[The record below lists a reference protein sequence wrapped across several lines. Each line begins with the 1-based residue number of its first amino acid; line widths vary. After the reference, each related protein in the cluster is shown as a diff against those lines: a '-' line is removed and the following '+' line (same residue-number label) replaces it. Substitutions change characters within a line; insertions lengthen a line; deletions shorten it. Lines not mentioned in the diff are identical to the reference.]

1 MLGFLIQL
9 HLNMFFV
16 LLAAGSLCAIW
27 GLVLL
32 FMSRSRPGAA
42 LAPAGQQGAE
52 VSQAEQK
59 TAEASDASQEPAAAE
74 TVGHQAEQQSVE
86 SPSPAS
92 PPASR
97 KSAIP
102 PIYRSALVVTGG
114 LALLQAALGGLLVAF
129 GATPRDSLHYVYGIV
144 VLVAVPVAFT
154 YMSGKLERSRR
165 DLLFLVIA
173 AVVVA
178 AAAVRAYATGHP

>member
-32 FMSRSRPGAA
+32 FMSRTRPGI
-42 LAPAGQQGAE
+42 AGTSARQQGAG
-52 VSQAEQK
+52 
-59 TAEASDASQEPAAAE
+59 TAETVQKAAAASDVSQEPVAVE
-74 TVGHQAEQQSVE
+74 TAGQEAQQQRATP
-86 SPSPAS
+86 PSPAS
-92 PPASR
+92 SPASR
-97 KSAIP
+97 ASAIP

-114 LALLQAALGGLLVAF
+114 LALIQAALGGLLVAL

>member
-42 LAPAGQQGAE
+42 LTSARQPEAE
-52 VSQAEQK
+52 ALQAEQPI
-59 TAEASDASQEPAAAE
+59 AEVSDASQEPADIEAAGQQ
-74 TVGHQAEQQSVE
+74 TQRGSAEI
-86 SPSPAS
+86 PSPAG

-97 KSAIP
+97 TSAIP

-114 LALLQAALGGLLVAF
+114 LALLQAALGGLLVAL

-173 AVVVA
+173 AVIVA